1 MPKVDK
7 STHYYDF
14 DDTLI
19 PGDYI
24 IYWKRFYFKKRPRMR
39 IWQIFTWIGLV
50 AYLLRLIN
58 SLTLKKIF
66 LIPTAY
72 ESKEELENLAKEF
85 TQKEIIPRLYS
96 DMIDQLRQK
105 MVNSENIVV
114 ISASPIFYLK
124 YLKEYYPG
132 ITIVGTE
139 FDFPQNGIIRIPRFS
154 SKWGNMKGKTKVKFI
169 LHNLHKP
176 RPNIESASFGY
187 SDSGADIP
195 LLDFVDTPIA
205 INPNRK
211 LRKKA
216 LQCDWKI
223 YIPKNAPSTFQNNL
237 MKIFNLLFDIGEWP
251 KKSEAK

>member
-1 MPKVDK
+1 MNI
-7 STHYYDF
+7 THFYDF
-14 DDTLI
+14 DDTLV
-19 PGDYI
+19 PGDSI
-24 IYWKRFYFKKRPRMR
+24 LYWKRFYFMKRPRMR
-39 IWQIFTWIGLV
+39 LFQVLTWIGLV
-50 AYLLRLIN
+50 AYLLRLID

-66 LIPTAY
+66 LIPTSY
-72 ESKEELENLAKEF
+72 ESKEDLDNLAKEF
-85 TQKEIIPRLYS
+85 IQNEIIPRLYS
-96 DMIDQLRQK
+96 DMIEQLRQK

-132 ITIVGTE
+132 ITIVGTAI
-139 FDFPQNGIIRIPRFS
+139 DFPQNGIIRLPRFS

-169 LHNLHKP
+169 LDNIHKP
-176 RPNIESASFGY
+176 KQKNKGECFGY
-187 SDSGADIP
+187 SDSDADLP
-195 LLDFVDTPIA
+195 LLDFVDNPIA

-237 MKIFNLLFDIGEWP
+237 MKIFSLLFDI
-251 KKSEAK
+251 